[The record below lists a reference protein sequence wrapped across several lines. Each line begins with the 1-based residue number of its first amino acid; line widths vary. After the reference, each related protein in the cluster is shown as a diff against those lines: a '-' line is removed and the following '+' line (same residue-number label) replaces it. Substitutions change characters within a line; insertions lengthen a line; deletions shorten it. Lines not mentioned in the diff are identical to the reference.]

1 MIHLTCTNCQAEL
14 EMDDAFAGGVCRCQ
28 YCGTIQTVPGKTAA
42 GATASSKALYQKAAA
57 SSESTAGGL
66 ADLDLGSSGSGLSSG
81 GFANAP
87 AQPAHAPRTDAPRLQ
102 PAEPPAK
109 RSSPMLAIAII
120 LGILILGG
128 IGATVF
134 VLTRESATT
143 STTTTTPSFAGV
155 TLTGSSVI
163 YLLDNSSSNDTV
175 LDPLKAAC
183 YKSLRTLGPDRRFQV
198 MLWENGSNTL
208 AYPIDGM
215 HNATPSE
222 IDAARRTFAD
232 AIAKGTSRLA
242 GPLKSA
248 IAQKPSAIVIA
259 TGKWELS
266 RDDLAALSSVS
277 ESGIRVYTFG
287 LGEAPEQSALKLAAA
302 ATSGQYKHLSITDL
316 KQAGD

>member
-28 YCGTIQTVPGKTAA
+28 YCGTIQTVPGKSTA
-42 GATASSKALYQKAAA
+42 GATASSKALYQKATA

-81 GFANAP
+81 GFASAP
-87 AQPAHAPRTDAPRLQ
+87 AQPAHPPRSDVPHHEPAQ
-102 PAEPPAK
+102 PPSK
-109 RSSPMLAIAII
+109 RASPMLAIVIVVGV
-120 LGILILGG
+120 LVLGG

-134 VLTRESATT
+134 VLTRETT
-143 STTTTTPSFAGV
+143 PTVSTKSTPSFAGV
-155 TLTGSSVI
+155 PLVGSSVI

-175 LDPLKAAC
+175 FDPLKVAC
-183 YKSLRTLGPDRRFQV
+183 YKSLATLGPDRRFQV
-198 MLWENGSNTL
+198 ILWENGNNTL

-215 HNATPSE
+215 HAATSSE
-222 IDAARRTFAD
+222 IDAAKRTFAD
-232 AIAKGTSRLA
+232 AIAKGNSHLA

-248 IAQKPSAIVIA
+248 IAQKPSSIVIA

-277 ESGIRVYTFG
+277 ESGIHVYTFG

-302 ATSGQYKHLSITDL
+302 ATGGQYKHLSISDL